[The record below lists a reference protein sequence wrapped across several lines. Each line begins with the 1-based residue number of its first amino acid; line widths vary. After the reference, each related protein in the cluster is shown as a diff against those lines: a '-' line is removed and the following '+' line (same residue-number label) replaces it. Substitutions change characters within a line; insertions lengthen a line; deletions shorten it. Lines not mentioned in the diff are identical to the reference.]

1 MYYFLTLI
9 GIILILIGTED
20 DKTKEITAITE
31 EYMEL
36 DDFTGL
42 IKRIES
48 LESTF
53 SSVDMDFKADEEV
66 LEFEAITYENVANSI
81 SVANKPVTIFDALRQ
96 CEEEGYSLEKT
107 CSILNM
113 NKGEVLLLKNLYK
126 NYQG

>member
-9 GIILILIGTED
+9 GIILILIGTDD
-20 DKTKEITAITE
+20 DKTSEITSVTE

>member
-9 GIILILIGTED
+9 GIILIVVGKSHSESVLVAETTLEP
-20 DKTKEITAITE
+20 E
-31 EYMEL
+31 EFG
-36 DDFTGL
+36 DL
-42 IKRIES
+42 IKRIEA
-48 LESTF
+48 LERTLYD
-53 SSVDMDFKADEEV
+53 VDFNFEEEEIKL
-66 LEFEAITYENVANSI
+66 LETTYETVDTTTNTAE
-81 SVANKPVTIFDALRQ
+81 KPITIFETLRQ